1 MRRLRPAR
9 RAFQAL
15 LALVFCC
22 LAHVGEAA
30 QLVLVS
36 ANQGAAV
43 NAFRDALAQRRPQ
56 DQVELRTPA
65 ALAEGM
71 VFADD
76 TRLLLLGPEAL
87 AWRLRQ
93 HRAPPTLALLLN
105 RVDGQRLLPGANGHG
120 GHGVGGLCVLWSDP
134 PASRQLRLARLIL
147 PGIQRIGVLYGKDS
161 EFLLDELRREARSQ
175 GLQLFV
181 ASSSGND
188 DPRPLQFLLG
198 NSDLLLGIDDK
209 QLYNSQSIK
218 SLLLGSY
225 ARPRAARPHR
235 SLRQGRQPGEQLQ
248 RPGGLAGHPRRI
260 ARPGAPALAP
270 QPLSRAFQGA
280 RQSAGS
286 PFPGYR
292 PGQRRRP
299 RPAPRRRRRTMS
311 QRHGWD
317 IRTRMLAIS
326 LGPALLLTLLLT
338 AYFTYS
344 RLQDLR
350 QELTHTGQLIADQLA
365 PAAEYGVIAG
375 NTPVLQKLLQATLDT
390 PHVRF
395 IEVRDRN
402 DNILVYVEQLPG
414 ALQNAAPIDIFH
426 STIQRQRIA
435 LASDPLLDGASEGD
449 GQSGEDYL
457 GRVVVG
463 MSNDAF
469 SQRQQEI
476 LLKAALLAAFA
487 LILTFLVAR
496 RLAQRLS
503 APISTMG
510 QAVEAIQS
518 GDYKTSLPILDDGEI
533 GDLARHI
540 NNLASG
546 LDRASREQ
554 EQAISQLISAREEA
568 EQANRAKSDFLAMM
582 SHELRTPM
590 NGVLGML
597 QLLETTEQT
606 REQAEYTAL
615 ATESTEHLLKVINDI
630 LDFSRIERG
639 ALELECIP
647 FNLLELVQGSA
658 LVFQHSAQQRG
669 LALELQI
676 QAGLENIEV
685 CGDPTRIRQIL
696 VNLLGNA
703 LKFTEEG
710 AIHLSLEW
718 QALDHD
724 VLWLTCAVHDSG
736 IGISPERLEHMFD
749 AFQQADSS
757 ISRRYGG
764 TGLGLAIA
772 RTLAERM
779 GGTLQAESKE
789 GSGSTF
795 TLEIPLPFQQSPAHR
810 QQAAGDAAPVAA
822 GQEILLVEDNPVNQT
837 VIEAM
842 LRSLGYRVTL
852 VADGIQAVRS
862 AERQRYDAIL
872 MDCRLPVLDGYSA
885 TREIRAQENGR
896 QVPIIALTANA
907 LQGDRENCL
916 QAGMNDYL
924 AKPFKRAELQRILQ
938 RWIGSQPELPV
949 TSNETGRGE
958 PE

>member
-1 MRRLRPAR
+1 
-9 RAFQAL
+9 
-15 LALVFCC
+15 
-22 LAHVGEAA
+22 
-30 QLVLVS
+30 
-36 ANQGAAV
+36 
-43 NAFRDALAQRRPQ
+43 
-56 DQVELRTPA
+56 
-65 ALAEGM
+65 
-71 VFADD
+71 
-76 TRLLLLGPEAL
+76 
-87 AWRLRQ
+87 
-93 HRAPPTLALLLN
+93 
-105 RVDGQRLLPGANGHG
+105 
-120 GHGVGGLCVLWSDP
+120 
-134 PASRQLRLARLIL
+134 
-147 PGIQRIGVLYGKDS
+147 
-161 EFLLDELRREARSQ
+161 
-175 GLQLFV
+175 
-181 ASSSGND
+181 
-188 DPRPLQFLLG
+188 
-198 NSDLLLGIDDK
+198 
-209 QLYNSQSIK
+209 
-218 SLLLGSY
+218 
-225 ARPRAARPHR
+225 
-235 SLRQGRQPGEQLQ
+235 
-248 RPGGLAGHPRRI
+248 
-260 ARPGAPALAP
+260 
-270 QPLSRAFQGA
+270 
-280 RQSAGS
+280 
-286 PFPGYR
+286 
-292 PGQRRRP
+292 
-299 RPAPRRRRRTMS
+299 MS

-503 APISTMG
+503 APLSTMG

-896 QVPIIALTANA
+896 RVPIIALTANA

>member
-1 MRRLRPAR
+1 
-9 RAFQAL
+9 
-15 LALVFCC
+15 
-22 LAHVGEAA
+22 
-30 QLVLVS
+30 
-36 ANQGAAV
+36 
-43 NAFRDALAQRRPQ
+43 
-56 DQVELRTPA
+56 
-65 ALAEGM
+65 
-71 VFADD
+71 
-76 TRLLLLGPEAL
+76 
-87 AWRLRQ
+87 
-93 HRAPPTLALLLN
+93 
-105 RVDGQRLLPGANGHG
+105 
-120 GHGVGGLCVLWSDP
+120 
-134 PASRQLRLARLIL
+134 
-147 PGIQRIGVLYGKDS
+147 
-161 EFLLDELRREARSQ
+161 
-175 GLQLFV
+175 
-181 ASSSGND
+181 
-188 DPRPLQFLLG
+188 
-198 NSDLLLGIDDK
+198 
-209 QLYNSQSIK
+209 
-218 SLLLGSY
+218 
-225 ARPRAARPHR
+225 
-235 SLRQGRQPGEQLQ
+235 
-248 RPGGLAGHPRRI
+248 
-260 ARPGAPALAP
+260 
-270 QPLSRAFQGA
+270 
-280 RQSAGS
+280 
-286 PFPGYR
+286 
-292 PGQRRRP
+292 
-299 RPAPRRRRRTMS
+299 MS

-350 QELTHTGQLIADQLA
+350 QELPHTGQLIADQLA

-810 QQAAGDAAPVAA
+810 QQAAGAAAPVAA

>member
-1 MRRLRPAR
+1 
-9 RAFQAL
+9 
-15 LALVFCC
+15 
-22 LAHVGEAA
+22 
-30 QLVLVS
+30 
-36 ANQGAAV
+36 
-43 NAFRDALAQRRPQ
+43 
-56 DQVELRTPA
+56 
-65 ALAEGM
+65 
-71 VFADD
+71 
-76 TRLLLLGPEAL
+76 
-87 AWRLRQ
+87 
-93 HRAPPTLALLLN
+93 
-105 RVDGQRLLPGANGHG
+105 
-120 GHGVGGLCVLWSDP
+120 
-134 PASRQLRLARLIL
+134 
-147 PGIQRIGVLYGKDS
+147 
-161 EFLLDELRREARSQ
+161 
-175 GLQLFV
+175 
-181 ASSSGND
+181 
-188 DPRPLQFLLG
+188 
-198 NSDLLLGIDDK
+198 
-209 QLYNSQSIK
+209 
-218 SLLLGSY
+218 
-225 ARPRAARPHR
+225 
-235 SLRQGRQPGEQLQ
+235 
-248 RPGGLAGHPRRI
+248 
-260 ARPGAPALAP
+260 
-270 QPLSRAFQGA
+270 
-280 RQSAGS
+280 
-286 PFPGYR
+286 
-292 PGQRRRP
+292 
-299 RPAPRRRRRTMS
+299 MS

-350 QELTHTGQLIADQLA
+350 QELPHTGQLIADQLA

-907 LQGDRENCL
+907 LQGDRENCP

>member
-1 MRRLRPAR
+1 
-9 RAFQAL
+9 
-15 LALVFCC
+15 
-22 LAHVGEAA
+22 
-30 QLVLVS
+30 
-36 ANQGAAV
+36 
-43 NAFRDALAQRRPQ
+43 
-56 DQVELRTPA
+56 
-65 ALAEGM
+65 
-71 VFADD
+71 
-76 TRLLLLGPEAL
+76 
-87 AWRLRQ
+87 
-93 HRAPPTLALLLN
+93 
-105 RVDGQRLLPGANGHG
+105 
-120 GHGVGGLCVLWSDP
+120 
-134 PASRQLRLARLIL
+134 
-147 PGIQRIGVLYGKDS
+147 
-161 EFLLDELRREARSQ
+161 
-175 GLQLFV
+175 
-181 ASSSGND
+181 
-188 DPRPLQFLLG
+188 
-198 NSDLLLGIDDK
+198 
-209 QLYNSQSIK
+209 
-218 SLLLGSY
+218 
-225 ARPRAARPHR
+225 
-235 SLRQGRQPGEQLQ
+235 
-248 RPGGLAGHPRRI
+248 
-260 ARPGAPALAP
+260 
-270 QPLSRAFQGA
+270 
-280 RQSAGS
+280 
-286 PFPGYR
+286 
-292 PGQRRRP
+292 
-299 RPAPRRRRRTMS
+299 MS

-402 DNILVYVEQLPG
+402 DNILVYVEQLSG

-476 LLKAALLAAFA
+476 LPKAALLAAFA

-554 EQAISQLISAREEA
+554 EQAIGQLISAREEA

-896 QVPIIALTANA
+896 RVPIIALTANA